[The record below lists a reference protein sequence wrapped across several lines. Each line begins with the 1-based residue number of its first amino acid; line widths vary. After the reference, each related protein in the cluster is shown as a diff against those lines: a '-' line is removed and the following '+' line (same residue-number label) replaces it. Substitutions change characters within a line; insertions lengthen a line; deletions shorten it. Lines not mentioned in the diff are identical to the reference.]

1 MDKNI
6 DFGKCAQRS
15 SALQSKGG
23 GQMKRKWKEI
33 LGLTL
38 VTACA
43 LGCIVCN
50 NTKGELPENAAARVQ
65 SESDGAMV
73 YIDDGAIALAGEV
86 PQTANLGQA
95 AQEAVTLTNQQRAAA
110 GLPALAWNQGLADAA
125 FVRAQEIVGTFSH
138 TRPNGSD
145 WWTVNSQLMY
155 GENLAKGYS
164 SADAAVQGWMAS
176 PTHKANILD
185 GGFKTVGIAVFRGSD
200 GKWYWAQEF
209 GY

>member
-1 MDKNI
+1 
-6 DFGKCAQRS
+6 
-15 SALQSKGG
+15 
-23 GQMKRKWKEI
+23 MKRKWKEI

-185 GGFKTVGIAVFRGSD
+185 GGFKTVGIAVFQGSD